1 MTDFS
6 PRALRLV
13 NAFCQDEARK
23 SGSELIQ
30 PEHILLALIK
40 KSDGLGVE
48 LLKTLKLS
56 LPSFQFALEQDILS
70 KASGLTDRDLLSE
83 IPRGRRVDAMLDLA
97 SIESQALENK
107 YVGTEHIVLACVRE
121 SESVAALFFE
131 KSGVSLSDAR
141 AAVRS
146 VQKNNMSSYLVKR
159 AEALANV
166 ELQNIFG
173 AGKGAGRFDSL
184 FAKFARCAG
193 KKVFPV

>member
-56 LPSFQFALEQDILS
+56 LPQ
-70 KASGLTDRDLLSE
+70 
-83 IPRGRRVDAMLDLA
+83 
-97 SIESQALENK
+97 
-107 YVGTEHIVLACVRE
+107 
-121 SESVAALFFE
+121 
-131 KSGVSLSDAR
+131 
-141 AAVRS
+141 
-146 VQKNNMSSYLVKR
+146 
-159 AEALANV
+159 
-166 ELQNIFG
+166 
-173 AGKGAGRFDSL
+173 
-184 FAKFARCAG
+184 
-193 KKVFPV
+193 